1 MHENINFYVFNTFDL
16 QQLTFYVKTLGE
28 NLEICEYKHM
38 LLTVKMKQ
46 NFSEYSLSLKK
57 KKTVNR
63 SFSLYSYYNNS
74 NLCATVQAPDVLL
87 IYLLCYYSQCTYS
100 PMTERQTACRVQMQ
114 TTDSCLY
121 SKPVLHNEQ
130 TYTQT

>member
-57 KKTVNR
+57 KKN
-63 SFSLYSYYNNS
+63 
-74 NLCATVQAPDVLL
+74 CKKELL
-87 IYLLCYYSQCTYS
+87 SIFLL
-100 PMTERQTACRVQMQ
+100 
-114 TTDSCLY
+114 
-121 SKPVLHNEQ
+121 
-130 TYTQT
+130 

>member
-46 NFSEYSLSLKK
+46 NFSEYSLSLSK
-57 KKTVNR
+57 KKTVKR
-63 SFSLYSYYNNS
+63 SFSLFSYYDNS
-74 NLCATVQAPDVLL
+74 NLCATVQAPDVFVCIFAVLL
-87 IYLLCYYSQCTYS
+87 QCTYS

-114 TTDSCLY
+114 TTASCLY